1 MHESQEGT
9 YISEGQAKVFFPG
22 VKDVFYNPVQ
32 EFNRDLS
39 ISVLRIFAQ
48 KHIKDQEKTSDEDN
62 ENKFPKPG
70 ESYSNGIDILEA
82 LAASGLRSIR
92 YAKEIG
98 GLKSITANDISIAA
112 TQSIKSN
119 VESNA
124 VEKLV
129 NPNQGDACAVMYEH
143 RHKNKFHCVDIDPYG
158 SPSPFIDAA
167 VQSVSDGGLLMI
179 TATDM
184 AILCGNLPESCF
196 AKYGSLSL
204 KNKACHEMAL
214 RILLQSIQSSA
225 ARYGRYIHP
234 LISVSVDFYVR
245 LFMLVFSG
253 KKEAKSTA
261 SKLSMVYQ
269 CVNCH
274 TLSWQPLMTTDGANK
289 FIRGGGPPTSS
300 SCQFCRSRQNLGG
313 PIWSA
318 PIHDPEFVASLLDSL
333 DDDSL
338 GSLKT
343 EKRIRGILSVIHEE
357 LPDIPLFYGYDRM
370 ASFLKLSCPSLI
382 EFRSAILNAG
392 YRVSLSH
399 CYKHSVKTD
408 APPAILWD
416 ILLTIARKVLPK
428 KTWPHSLPEKPLPS
442 DYLLSREISTE
453 VNLEQHIDAN
463 PESRKQK
470 LVRFQA
476 NPEKHWGPKAR
487 AKPSNSAKTV
497 AVKDNDEPSSN
508 KKRKV

>member
-1 MHESQEGT
+1 MEDIKPLSKIQETEDGT
-9 YISEGQAKVFFPG
+9 YICEGEAKVFFPG

-39 ISVLRIFAQ
+39 ISVLRMFAQ
-48 KHIKDQEKTSDEDN
+48 KHANKEDKKNPGDE
-62 ENKFPKPG
+62 EKFPKPG
-70 ESYSNGIDILEA
+70 ESYPNGIDILEA
-82 LAASGLRSIR
+82 LAASGLRSVR

-98 GLKSITANDISIAA
+98 GLRSITANDISPAA
-112 TQSIKSN
+112 IQSIKLN
-119 VESNA
+119 VESNG
-124 VEKLV
+124 VEKIV

-143 RHKNKFHCVDIDPYG
+143 RHKNRFHCVDIDPYG

-167 VQSVSDGGLLMI
+167 VQSVSDGGLLMV

-234 LISVSVDFYVR
+234 LLSVSVDFYVR
-245 LFMLVFSG
+245 LFMLVLTG
-253 KKEAKSTA
+253 KKEAKACA

-274 TLSWQPLMTTDGANK
+274 SLSWQPLMTSSASK
-289 FIRGGGPPTSS
+289 YSRAYGPPTSS
-300 SCQFCRSRQNLGG
+300 SCDFCRSRLNLGG
-313 PIWSA
+313 PIWTD
-318 PIHDPEFVASLLDSL
+318 PIHDQDFVFSLLTSL
-333 DDDSL
+333 DDDAL
-338 GSLKT
+338 AVLKT
-343 EKRIRGILSVIHEE
+343 EKRIRGVLSVIHEE
-357 LPDIPLFYGYDRM
+357 LPDVPLFYGYDRM

-382 EFRSAILNAG
+382 EFRSAVLNAG

-399 CYKHSVKTD
+399 CYKHSLKTD
-408 APPAILWD
+408 APQALLWD
-416 ILLTIARKVLPK
+416 ILLTIARKQLAN
-428 KTWPHSLPEKPLPS
+428 KTWPHSMPEKPAPI
-442 DYLLSREISTE
+442 DHLLSREIATS
-453 VNLEQHIDAN
+453 VSLEPHPDAN

-476 NPEKHWGPKAR
+476 NPEKHWGPKAK
-487 AKPSNSAKTV
+487 AKPT
-497 AVKDNDEPSSN
+497 P
-508 KKRKV
+508 R